1 MSALTPRP
9 GIMKIAPYVPGKD
22 SIEGKETIAK
32 LSSNEGALGPSPKA
46 MAAYA
51 KAASELHRYPD
62 GDTAKLRA
70 ALGRH
75 YGLDPAR
82 IVCGAGSD
90 EILNLLVRAYCGPGD
105 ELLYSQY
112 GFLMY
117 AINALGVGATPV
129 AAPAKDYGS
138 DIDAMLAAVTDKT
151 RIVCLANPNNPTGTY
166 VTKDDVRRLHAGLP
180 KNVLLIIDA
189 AYAEYVSRNDY
200 DSGVELVDQA
210 ENVVMTR
217 TFSKIYGLGGLRLG
231 WMYGP
236 AGIVDVMSRLRQPF
250 NVNSAA
256 QIAGIAALDDI
267 AHTDASRTNNDI
279 WLAWLSAELTKLGL
293 EPVPSVGNFVLV
305 GFGSKE
311 RAVAANDW
319 MMNDGLIP
327 RLVAGYG
334 LPAHLRITVGTE
346 PEVKAVQASLARFVA
361 AGK

>member
-22 SIEGKETIAK
+22 SIDGKETIAK
-32 LSSNEGALGPSPKA
+32 LSSNEGALGPSPRA

-62 GDTAKLRA
+62 GDTARLRA

-129 AAPAKDYGS
+129 AAPAKGYGS
-138 DIDAMLAAVTDKT
+138 DVDAMLAAVTDKT

-166 VTKDDVRRLHAGLP
+166 VSKDDVRRLHAGLP
-180 KNVLLIIDA
+180 KNVLLVIDA

-200 DSGVELVDQA
+200 ESGVELVDQA

-256 QIAGIAALDDI
+256 QIAGIAALEDI
-267 AHTDASRTNNDI
+267 SHTDASRTNNDI
-279 WLAWLSAELTKLGL
+279 WLPWLSAELTKLGL
-293 EPVPSVGNFVLV
+293 EPVPSVGNFLLV

-319 MMNDGLIP
+319 LMNDGLIP

-334 LPAHLRITVGTE
+334 LPEHLRITVGTE
-346 PEVKAVQASLARFVA
+346 AEVKAVQASLARFVA
-361 AGK
+361 AK

>member
-22 SIEGKETIAK
+22 SIDGKETIAK

-51 KAASELHRYPD
+51 KAAAELHRYPD
-62 GDTAKLRA
+62 GDTTKLRA

-129 AAPAKDYGS
+129 AAPAKGYGS
-138 DIDAMLAAVTDKT
+138 DIDAMLAAVTDRT

-180 KNVLLIIDA
+180 KNVLLVIDA

-200 DSGVELVDQA
+200 ESGVELVDQA

-250 NVNSAA
+250 NVNLAA
-256 QIAGIAALDDI
+256 QIAGVAALEDI
-267 AHTDASRTNNDI
+267 SHTDASRTNNDI
-279 WLAWLSAELTKLGL
+279 WLPWLSTELTKLGL
-293 EPVPSVGNFVLV
+293 EPVPSVGNFLLV

-311 RAVAANDW
+311 RAVAANDGL
-319 MMNDGLIP
+319 MNDGLIP

-334 LPAHLRITVGTE
+334 LPEHLRITVGTE
-346 PEVKAVQASLARFVA
+346 AEVKAVQASLARFVA
-361 AGK
+361 AK